1 MNRHTVE
8 ASGSMKQ
15 IMIMIAELDGSLYL
29 SGVVPGL
36 DLAEG
41 MGSQLLSGLLELME
55 LMERQVILW
64 NEIIHREIR

>member
-1 MNRHTVE
+1 MVGEVGDMMNRHTVE

-36 DLAEG
+36 DLAVAERSAG
-41 MGSQLLSGLLELME
+41 VDGVDGETGDTLE
-55 LMERQVILW
+55 
-64 NEIIHREIR
+64 